1 MTGRLN
7 LAQLRRRVDA
17 LEEGRQAGPLSSAEA
32 RELTQIEAD
41 FDRAFPGLRESPE
54 VLNTWPLEMIEC
66 FIQYECGPADGPA
79 ARFHELRKRART
91 LEQIEADRIHGE
103 MIDAMSDAELEKW
116 INDRI
121 HGPKGPPSW
130 NR

>member
-17 LEEGRQAGPLSSAEA
+17 LEGQAGTLSPAEA
-32 RELTQIEAD
+32 RELAQIEAD
-41 FDRAFPGLRESPE
+41 FDREFPGLRKSPE
-54 VLNTWPLEMIEC
+54 VLKIWPIEKIQD
-66 FIQYECGPADGPA
+66 FIAYECGRADGPA
-79 ARFHELRKRART
+79 ARFYELRKRART

-116 INDRI
+116 INARI